1 MSDERVVL
9 TRSGYDSLKRELE
22 DLLTEGS
29 AEVNE
34 LLRDANDDT
43 SPGEEPTFFDAVV
56 AKERLNERVA
66 YLKAVLA
73 RAEIIEEDE
82 DPSRVTPGNRVTV
95 WDMVEKEELVFDL
108 LSSQEVS
115 HAHGR
120 QGVSLDSPVGKA
132 LVSHQVG
139 EVVEIAVPDGV
150 VRYKI
155 RKIENAY

>member
-34 LLRDANDDT
+34 MLVDANDDT

-82 DPSRVTPGNRVTV
+82 DPTRVTPGNRVTV
-95 WDMVEKEELVFDL
+95 WDMSEKEEMVFDL

-115 HAHGR
+115 HGR
-120 QGVSLDSPVGKA
+120 RGVSLDSPVGKA
-132 LVSHQVG
+132 LVGRQVG
-139 EVVEIAVPDGV
+139 DVVELAVPDGV

-155 RKIENAY
+155 RKIESAF